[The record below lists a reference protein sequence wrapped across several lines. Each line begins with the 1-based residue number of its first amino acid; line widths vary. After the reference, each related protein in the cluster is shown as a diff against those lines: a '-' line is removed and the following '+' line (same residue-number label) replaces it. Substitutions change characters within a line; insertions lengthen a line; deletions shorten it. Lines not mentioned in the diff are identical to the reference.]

1 VWIARQ
7 IWSGFLNYAEVL
19 YKMKTYYAFALTIL
33 VGLTSCAGPQNSSAT
48 SLIPP
53 QAQLEIKDGWYH
65 FNGQKVFINALGYEI
80 GARPGQH
87 PKVQRPAEPERVR
100 QDLKIIQSAGFNAVR
115 TWAEFY
121 ESELQVVQESGMKV
135 IMGIG
140 YDPGADFGDP
150 QVKAEFLE
158 LTSSVLEY
166 SKNFDCIITYLI
178 MNEPMPEHIR
188 NVGAQATVDL
198 WTAIRDLIY
207 AEHPGVPVTI
217 TGNSAITEFVDMNI
231 FDIYAYNSYVYDGF
245 NYTHGYTNA
254 CRILPQMNGQGKP
267 LMMTEFGFSVSPQ
280 GGEALYG
287 GNTMQAQMEI
297 LPWYYRQLLD
307 AGAAGACPFYYADG
321 WWKGGAPDDHSVH
334 PEEWFGFWGYA
345 SATDSIGYP
354 RPVWHAVKTYNQA
367 LISSPKNQTFYQ
379 NEIPL
384 EVFLQPEVAE
394 MRVLHHDRLL
404 LSMTNFS
411 GSLLEE
417 QLSFMNEP
425 LTDRELIFEFY
436 DQAGRLLKIE
446 SIMTLTGPDP
456 IQWPRLTMKTPQ
468 TDLNQS
474 QNLQVELILENDTLF
489 ILDREVR
496 YQFSTH
502 IGWSRGEKRSW
513 RVDPVASTQSFQDS
527 YVIPEQSPLLGLYA
541 GTEIRYGK
549 FVKTIHSE
557 DLVYRGNWADPIR
570 IK

>member
-1 VWIARQ
+1 MRVFIQ
-7 IWSGFLNYAEVL
+7 IWIGISNLTKVL
-19 YKMKTYYAFALTIL
+19 YKMKTYYTFALSVL
-33 VGLTSCAGPQNSSAT
+33 VGLISCAGTQNSSAT
-48 SLIPP
+48 SSIPP
-53 QAQLEIKDGWYH
+53 STQLEIKDGWYH
-65 FNGQKVFINALGYEI
+65 GNGQKVFINALGYEI

-87 PKVQRPAEPERVR
+87 PKVERPAEPERVR
-100 QDLKIIQSAGFNAVR
+100 HDLRVIKSAGFNAVR

-121 ESELQVVQESGMKV
+121 ESELHVVQESGMKV

-140 YDPGADFGDP
+140 YDPSANFGDP

-158 LTSSVLEY
+158 LTNKVLDY

-188 NVGAQATVDL
+188 DVGAQATVDL
-198 WTAIRDLIY
+198 WTEIRDLIY
-207 AEHPGVPVTI
+207 TKHPGVPVTI
-217 TGNSAITEFVDMNI
+217 TGNSAITEFIDMNI

-245 NYTHGYTNA
+245 NYTHGYSNA
-254 CRILPQMNGQGKP
+254 CGILPEMNGEGKP
-267 LMMTEFGFSVSPQ
+267 LLMTEFGFSVSPQ

-287 GNTMQAQMEI
+287 GNTMQDQMEI

-321 WWKGGAPDDHSVH
+321 WWKGGAPADHSVH
-334 PEEWFGFWGYA
+334 PEEWFGFWGYS

-379 NEIPL
+379 NEVPL
-384 EVFLQPEVAE
+384 EVFLQPGVAE
-394 MRVLHHDRLL
+394 MRVLHHDKLL
-404 LSMTNFS
+404 LSQTNIS
-411 GSLLEE
+411 TSMLEGN
-417 QLSFMNEP
+417 LSFQNDS

-436 DQAGRLLKIE
+436 DKAGRLLKIE
-446 SIMTLTGPDP
+446 SIIILTGPDT

-468 TDLNQS
+468 VDLNDGET
-474 QNLQVELILENDTLF
+474 LQVELILENDSLFTL
-489 ILDREVR
+489 DNEVR

-513 RVDPVASTQSFQDS
+513 RIDPLAERQSFKDTYS
-527 YVIPEQSPLLGLYA
+527 IPEQSPLLGLYA
-541 GTEIRYGK
+541 GTNIKYGK
-549 FVKTIHSE
+549 FMKIIHSE
-557 DLVYRGNWADPIR
+557 DLVYRGGWADPIR